1 MANMYLICGI
11 SGSGKTTYAKKLAQE
26 ENLVRLDIDEFY
38 EKVNG
43 DECNRENKFEVWIE
57 FFKAIHELEES
68 ETDCIVETAGL
79 TAYQRREFVEWFPKF
94 KHHLIF
100 IDSDKRTRRKNNKSR
115 RRQVPKWRMKQ
126 MERIVEKPNLDSSDK
141 LFNSIQ
147 ILNNSSNT
155 FYNVSYTFLF

>member
-100 IDSDKRTRRKNNKSR
+100 IDSNKYTRRKNNKSR

-126 MERIVEKPNLDSSDK
+126 MEKIVEKPDLESDDI
-141 LFNSIQ
+141 LFNSIH
-147 ILNNSSNT
+147 IIKNSFNT
-155 FYNVSYTFLF
+155 FHNVSYTFNF